1 MQRLLHSVA
10 VHRQCRFCNRA
21 LEPETVRSWR
31 MNGLLP
37 LGSTARYEC
46 APWQHSF
53 DIRSN
58 FHGAVLAVGLTVLIS
73 AIESLQS
80 RSEFVR
86 AVVYLVMLYMAFALA
101 KTPGIGKRVPPSQ
114 TGSNEA

>member
-1 MQRLLHSVA
+1 MQRPFHSFA
-10 VHRQCRFCNRA
+10 VHRQCRYCNRA

-46 APWQHSF
+46 APCQHSF
-53 DIRSN
+53 NIRSN
-58 FHGAVLAVGLTVLIS
+58 FHVAVLAVGLAVLIS

-80 RSEFVR
+80 RSVFAQ
-86 AVVYLVMLYMAFALA
+86 AVVYSVMFYMAFALA
-101 KTPGIGKRVPPSQ
+101 KNAWNRQKNPAVADRI
-114 TGSNEA
+114 